1 MRKPVKG
8 EKLQSIRISTSS
20 FEIGHLSPIT
30 EEPKAIVSKKHS
42 ICGLRLPS
50 TMRLPWM
57 RGSTASSLNLN
68 AVSSPTQ
75 TNPGTATSVPITI
88 YVRVRWRT
96 RKVILVADSGENRVR
111 FAYLDEGAWAEDRL
125 ILDVEAGRNQTVFEL
140 HHNEDEM
147 SMIRKP
153 KTY

>member
-1 MRKPVKG
+1 MRKSVKG
-8 EKLQSIRISTSS
+8 EKLQTTD
-20 FEIGHLSPIT
+20 FYLLSPIT

-75 TNPGTATSVPITI
+75 TNPGTPSAAAIVNPTLPATSVPQPNRLSVENIT
-88 YVRVRWRT
+88 
-96 RKVILVADSGENRVR
+96 SGRPASVSSSNGRR
-111 FAYLDEGAWAEDRL
+111 FLLYQL
-125 ILDVEAGRNQTVFEL
+125 L
-140 HHNEDEM
+140 H
-147 SMIRKP
+147 
-153 KTY
+153 